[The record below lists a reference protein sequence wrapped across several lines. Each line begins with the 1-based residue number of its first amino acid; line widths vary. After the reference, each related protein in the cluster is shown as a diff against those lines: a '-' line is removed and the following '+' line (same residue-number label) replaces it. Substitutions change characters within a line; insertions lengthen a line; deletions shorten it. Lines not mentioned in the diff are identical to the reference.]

1 MHEINI
7 PPKLVDNLIRRR
19 GRRHIF
25 EELNPDTTA
34 LLVIDMQNC
43 FAMPGLSIVEVPGIA
58 AIVPN
63 INAIADATRN
73 FGGQVIWTQ
82 HIYTP
87 GWSSWYDH
95 FADDETR
102 AAIVADTAEG
112 SIGREL
118 WDGMDFR
125 QDELLVPK
133 TRSSALTPGSSNL
146 KKILDD
152 RGIDTL
158 IFTGGLT
165 NVCVESTARDAMMLN
180 FKTLFVAD
188 ATGTRSDEEHN
199 ATLVNMI
206 QFFADVRMTD
216 EIIALL
222 KNRRI

>member
-1 MHEINI
+1 M
-7 PPKLVDNLIRRR
+7 
-19 GRRHIF
+19 
-25 EELNPDTTA
+25 
-34 LLVIDMQNC
+34 
-43 FAMPGLSIVEVPGIA
+43 
-58 AIVPN
+58 
-63 INAIADATRN
+63 
-73 FGGQVIWTQ
+73 
-82 HIYTP
+82 
-87 GWSSWYDH
+87 
-95 FADDETR
+95 
-102 AAIVADTAEG
+102 
-112 SIGREL
+112 
-118 WDGMDFR
+118 
-125 QDELLVPK
+125 PK